1 MWEFLCNFKDK
12 KSRKEAKAKY
22 VQPIIL
28 NSKYAFQVRD
38 RLFKI
43 KKYRSQ

>member
-1 MWEFLCNFKDK
+1 VNLKDK

-22 VQPIIL
+22 LTPIKI
-28 NSKYAFQVRD
+28 NSKYAFSVKD

-43 KKYRSQ
+43 KKYMKQ